1 MKCNSK
7 ILLIAYLRFRM
18 EIEATRKSSLGN
30 QDDSDNAL
38 KRLNMWL
45 KTKPR
50 ALKTDQ
56 VSKAGLEFIE
66 SEDTDIQYPRF
77 LHIHTNYNDAFG
89 N

>member
-45 KTKPR
+45 KAKPR
-50 ALKTDQ
+50 ALKPYQ
-56 VSKAGLEFIE
+56 VSEAGLEFIE
-66 SEDTDIQYPRF
+66 SKDTDILYPRF
-77 LHIHTNYNDAFG
+77 FHIHTNYNNAFG